1 MRVHEGPDALR
12 GRRLRAVGPVNL
24 QIRRREAE
32 LRGASSEA
40 VDDGARQRFGRS
52 ESPERPRD
60 LLGHRMAG
68 MAAGCTTAYVS
79 RLLELLHWIDD
90 SFSA

>member
-24 QIRRREAE
+24 QIRGREAK
-32 LRGASSEA
+32 LGAPAAKA

-52 ESPERPRD
+52 EAPKRPRD
-60 LLGHRMAG
+60 LLGHRMG
-68 MAAGCTTAYVS
+68 GCCQ
-79 RLLELLHWIDD
+79 LLL
-90 SFSA
+90 

>member
-24 QIRRREAE
+24 QIRGREAK
-32 LRGASSEA
+32 LGAPAAKA

-52 ESPERPRD
+52 ETP
-60 LLGHRMAG
+60 
-68 MAAGCTTAYVS
+68 
-79 RLLELLHWIDD
+79 
-90 SFSA
+90 